1 VRTQGSIAPQL
12 YTEQEVSLAEIRN
25 PNQSGGGG
33 GGKND
38 SRSMLVVSLVF
49 LLVIFGM
56 QYFKPKKP
64 APAPQPKQQAAM
76 QQRPAAANGASAA
89 PAASSVAP
97 VTAAAAS
104 TTTPTAEAQSESTVT
119 VENELYRIQFT
130 NRGAAVKSWVLKN
143 YKDDDGKPLDLVN
156 ATAAAKFGYPLSI
169 FTYDAGLRERL
180 ASLLYVPSTTQAITA
195 PGELSFN
202 YAAGGLSVT
211 KTLRFDSS
219 YVVHVETSVTNNGAT
234 VPAMIAWPAG
244 FGDQETMAHYANAQ
258 FDTSQNGKFN
268 HEAPKKVSGG
278 QTING
283 PFDYAGI
290 SDQYFAAIVLP
301 DAPDLATVVS
311 LNNALTIPRDRKKP
325 EAGMDTVPVLG
336 VAVGSLSGPTAA
348 RVFAGP
354 KVINVL
360 NSVHATALN
369 GTQTGPSIEP
379 ILNFG
384 WLSPVVK
391 PLFVVLHFF
400 YEHVTFHNWG
410 WAILLL
416 TLIINVAMLP
426 TRVQMMK
433 SALKMQRVQPEMQQI
448 REKYKKYKA
457 TDPRRQEMNKE
468 IMALQQREGVNMFG
482 GCLPMLIQYPLLYG
496 FYRMLMNVIELRQ
509 AHWGWLHDLAAP
521 DPLHILPIFVII
533 SMFLVQYLSPSP
545 GMDPAQQRMMAF
557 MTPVLFGFFM
567 WTIASGV
574 ALYWAAGN
582 IINTVQQLIMN
593 RTGMGKQMREIAEK
607 RAAKKRLGKPA
618 AARR

>member
-1 VRTQGSIAPQL
+1 M
-12 YTEQEVSLAEIRN
+12 AEIRN

-33 GGKND
+33 GKND
-38 SRSMLVVSLVF
+38 SRSTLVIALVF
-49 LLVIFGM
+49 LCVLFGM

-64 APAPQPKQQAAM
+64 APAEKPQQQAAV
-76 QQRPAAANGASAA
+76 QQHPAAASAPNAAAVTARPEGKKGAPVNAA
-89 PAASSVAP
+89 PAGSASAP
-97 VTAAAAS
+97 S
-104 TTTPTAEAQSESTVT
+104 TEAKSESTIT

-130 NRGAAVKSWVLKN
+130 NRGAAVKSWILKK
-143 YKDDDGKPLDLVN
+143 YKADDGKPLDLVN
-156 ATAAAKFGYPLSI
+156 ASASAKFGFPLSLY
-169 FTYDAGLRERL
+169 TYDAGLRQRL
-180 ASLLYVPSTTQAITA
+180 ASVLYVPSTTESITA
-195 PGELSFN
+195 PGTLTFK
-202 YAAGGLSVT
+202 YAGGGLVVS

-219 YVVHVETSVTNNGAT
+219 YVVHVETSVISNGAT
-234 VPAMIAWPAG
+234 VPAMVAWPAG
-244 FGDQETMAHYANAQ
+244 FGDQGTMAHYATAQ
-258 FDTSQNGKFN
+258 FDTSQSGKFN

-290 SDQYFAAIVLP
+290 SDQYFAAIFLP
-301 DAPDLATVVS
+301 DAPDVATVVS
-311 LNNALTIPRDRKKP
+311 LNNALTIPRDGKRP
-325 EAGMDTVPVLG
+325 ESGMDSVSVLG
-336 VAVGSLSGPTAA
+336 AAIGSLSGPTAV

-354 KVINVL
+354 KVISVL
-360 NSVHATALN
+360 NSVRATALN
-369 GTQTGPSIEP
+369 GTQTGPNIEP

-384 WLSPVVK
+384 WLGPVAK
-391 PLFVVLHFF
+391 PLFVVLNFF
-400 YEHVTFHNWG
+400 HQYVVRGSWGWG

-416 TLIINVAMLP
+416 TLILNMAMLP

-448 REKYKKYKA
+448 KEKYKKYKA

-582 IINTVQQLIMN
+582 IINTVQQIIMN

>member
-1 VRTQGSIAPQL
+1 M
-12 YTEQEVSLAEIRN
+12 AEIRN

-33 GGKND
+33 GKND
-38 SRSMLVVSLVF
+38 SRSMLVISLVF
-49 LLVIFGM
+49 LVVLFGM
-56 QYFKPKKP
+56 QYLKPKKP
-64 APAPQPKQQAAM
+64 APTQKPQQQAAM
-76 QQRPAAANGASAA
+76 QQHPAAPGASSATPA
-89 PAASSVAP
+89 SSSSAPPAAGGVA
-97 VTAAAAS
+97 TAPS
-104 TTTPTAEAQSESTVT
+104 TEAKSESTIT
-119 VENELYRIQFT
+119 VENELYRIQFS
-130 NRGAAVKSWVLKN
+130 NRGAAVKSWILKK
-143 YKDDDGKPLDLVN
+143 YKDDDGNPLDLVN
-156 ATAAAKFGYPLSI
+156 AAAAAKFGYPLSLY
-169 FTYDAGLRERL
+169 TYDAGLRQRL
-180 ASLLYVPSTTQAITA
+180 ASALYVPSTTQPITA
-195 PGELSFN
+195 PGALTFTYVSR
-202 YAAGGLSVT
+202 GLSVT

-219 YVVHVETSVTNNGAT
+219 YVVHVETSVTDNGAA
-234 VPAMIAWPAG
+234 VPAMVAWPAG
-244 FGDQETMAHYANAQ
+244 FGDQGTLAHYATAQ
-258 FDTSQNGKFN
+258 FDTSQTGKFN

-290 SDQYFAAIVLP
+290 SDQYFAAIFLP
-301 DAPDLATVVS
+301 DAPDVASVVS
-311 LNNALTIPRDRKKP
+311 LNNALTIPRDRKRA
-325 EAGMDTVPVLG
+325 ESGMDNVSVLG
-336 VAVGSLSGPTAA
+336 AAMGSLSGPTAV

-354 KVINVL
+354 KVISVL
-360 NSVHATALN
+360 NSVRATALN

-384 WLSPVVK
+384 WLGPVAK
-391 PLFVVLHFF
+391 PLFVVLEFF
-400 YEHVTFHNWG
+400 HRHVFGGPWG
-410 WAILLL
+410 WGWSILLL
-416 TLIINVAMLP
+416 TLILNMAMLP

-448 REKYKKYKA
+448 KEKYKKYKA

-468 IMALQQREGVNMFG
+468 IMALQKREGVNMFG

-496 FYRMLMNVIELRQ
+496 FYRMLMYVIELRH

-582 IINTVQQLIMN
+582 IINTVQQVIMN
-593 RTGMGKQMREIAEK
+593 RTGMGRQMREIALK
-607 RAAKKRLGKPA
+607 RAAKKKLGRPA
-618 AARR
+618 PARR

>member
-1 VRTQGSIAPQL
+1 M
-12 YTEQEVSLAEIRN
+12 AEIRN

-49 LLVIFGM
+49 LVVLFGM
-56 QYFKPKKP
+56 QYLKPKKP
-64 APAPQPKQQAAM
+64 APTQKPQQQAAM
-76 QQRPAAANGASAA
+76 QQHPAGASSPSTVPGDTPAASGAPSGKTAASAA
-89 PAASSVAP
+89 GAP
-97 VTAAAAS
+97 S
-104 TTTPTAEAQSESTVT
+104 TEAKSESIIT
-119 VENELYRIQFT
+119 VENELYRIQFS
-130 NRGAAVKSWVLKN
+130 NRGAAVKSWILKK

-156 ATAAAKFGYPLSI
+156 TTAAAKFGYPLSLY
-169 FTYDAGLRERL
+169 TYDAGLRQRL
-180 ASLLYVPSTTQAITA
+180 ASALYVPSTTQAITA
-195 PGELSFN
+195 PGVLTFN
-202 YAAGGLSVT
+202 YAGGGLMVK

-219 YVVHVETSVTNNGAT
+219 YVVHVETSVTDNGAV

-244 FGDQETMAHYANAQ
+244 FGDQGTMAHYATAQ
-258 FDTSQNGKFN
+258 FDTSQSGKFN

-290 SDQYFAAIVLP
+290 SDQYFAAIFLP
-301 DAPDLATVVS
+301 DAPDVATVVS

-325 EAGMDTVPVLG
+325 ESGMDNVSVLG
-336 VAVGSLSGPTAA
+336 AAIGSLSGPTAV

-354 KVINVL
+354 KVISVL
-360 NSVHATALN
+360 NSVRATALN
-369 GTQTGPSIEP
+369 GEQTGPNIEP

-384 WLSPVVK
+384 WLGPVAK
-391 PLFVVLHFF
+391 PLFVVLNFF
-400 YEHVTFHNWG
+400 YQHVIHNWG

-416 TLIINVAMLP
+416 TLILNMAMLP

-448 REKYKKYKA
+448 KEKYKKYKA

-468 IMALQQREGVNMFG
+468 IMALQKREGVNMFG

-582 IINTVQQLIMN
+582 IINTVQQIIMN
-593 RTGMGKQMREIAEK
+593 RTGMGKQMREIALK
-607 RAAKKRLGKPA
+607 RAAKKKLGRPA
-618 AARR
+618 PARR

>member
-1 VRTQGSIAPQL
+1 
-12 YTEQEVSLAEIRN
+12 LAEIRN
-25 PNQSGGGG
+25 PNQPGGG

-38 SRSMLVVSLVF
+38 SRSTLAISLLF
-49 LLVIFGM
+49 LAAFLAM
-56 QYFKPKKP
+56 QYFMPKKP
-64 APAPQPKQQAAM
+64 APTPGPKPAVVQQSVQQQPPATSGNATATPVSASTAGV
-76 QQRPAAANGASAA
+76 RSVAAA
-89 PAASSVAP
+89 
-97 VTAAAAS
+97 
-104 TTTPTAEAQSESTVT
+104 TTPTLVAPTESTIT
-119 VENELYRIQFT
+119 VENELYRIQLT
-130 NRGAAVKSWVLKN
+130 NRGAQAKSWILKN

-156 ATAAAKFGYPLSI
+156 AAASSKYGYPLSLYV
-169 FTYDAGLRERL
+169 YDADLRQRL
-180 ASLLYVPSTTQAITA
+180 NSALYVPSPNQPTINPPA
-195 PGELSFN
+195 ELTFT
-202 YAAGGLSVT
+202 YASGGLVAK
-211 KTLRFDSS
+211 KTFRFDST
-219 YVVHVETSVTNNGAT
+219 YVVHAEASVTNNGVL
-234 VPAMIAWPAG
+234 VPVMIAWPAG
-244 FGDQETMAHYANAQ
+244 LGDQTTLAHYASAQ
-258 FDTSQNGKFN
+258 FDTSQSGKFN
-268 HEAPKKVSGG
+268 HEDAKKVSGG
-278 QTING
+278 QTLNG
-283 PFDYAGI
+283 PFDYAGV
-290 SDQYFAAIVLP
+290 SDQYFGAILLP
-301 DAPDLATVVS
+301 DAPDNATAVS
-311 LNNALTIPRDRKKP
+311 LHNALTIPRDRKRP
-325 EAGMDTVPVLG
+325 ESGMDSTSVLG
-336 VAVGSLSGPTAA
+336 AAMGSVSGPTAV

-354 KVINVL
+354 KVISVL
-360 NSVHATALN
+360 NSVRATALN

-384 WLSPVVK
+384 WLSPVAK
-391 PLFVVLHFF
+391 PLFVALHFF

-582 IINTVQQLIMN
+582 IINTVQQIVMN
-593 RTGMGKQMREIAEK
+593 RTGMGKQMREIALK
-607 RAAKKRLGKPA
+607 RAAKKLGKPV